1 MILDLVTGGHSLLVA
16 IPLVRDTVIQHGLAD
31 VENVTR
37 LDDVVK
43 MSDDVTEAGN
53 KLLTMVE
60 QYPSQFAT
68 RMLLRAVQR

>member
-16 IPLVRDTVIQHGLAD
+16 IPLVRDTVIQ
-31 VENVTR
+31 NVTR

-53 KLLTMVE
+53 KLLVMVE